1 MTEFVRHNISAGTPG
16 ERSPRGFTPV
26 AAIRN
31 KIDQVRF
38 CRARIPEI
46 SVRRQDEIVTSALV
60 YPTLRPFH
68 PWCFSTEAHELE
80 TYAEQRRP
88 ESSRSTRVTR
98 DRRTSGISPLSKE
111 AALPENQCSE
121 ARAEKDCLPRGVA
134 KLLGEAIV
142 EATARVHAT
151 RLRYSP
157 RPMRSREIKDG
168 GEDGGEN
175 GKQSGRADG
184 SEDPRAAEH
193 GTAVSG
199 REMKGV
205 EDFSA
210 TLVNQKANRRAKETC
225 AHSGKG
231 DTGEASRSRCTS
243 GLGGDESP
251 HKPVLLLLGGPS
263 GTGKS
268 TLAPLVT
275 RLLMENVRSRNASL
289 LSEERCSEQCPSN
302 DVGLEDGCVVVSSD
316 HTRKVARVLSQSRNP
331 LLFHSTFELQSVV
344 QEQLESLKGR
354 SKCAREGGGRRGAA
368 QRLDDCETEPETAD
382 CPDTAGK
389 WNEDPEDR
397 AGKVEKTRR
406 EIEENLQP
414 FSAWFPEKCPS
425 CQESY
430 PCSAVLGLLQ
440 QSILLQHQVLGP
452 TIHGLMGERTEGREG
467 SASIDEGNR
476 SKHGGDDSG
485 TNADACASPL
495 KLIVVE
501 GVHLTPG
508 FVRSLQN
515 RYGRQCLSFSMYVHS
530 KDEHSARLQHRR
542 DDSHQ
547 PLGRMMGNE
556 MLNLTPTSQVFSRE
570 DSRASG
576 DVVAETKRGNRLP
589 VGKELGQANPEKAE
603 ARSSD
608 CSEEGKT
615 DRMVEMRQHIVAP
628 GFHGDGSADS
638 GEGSAE
644 KENKYVRNLCNIR
657 CLQIYLCLAA
667 HSAAAGAPPEA
678 CKQKAIEA
686 VCKRF
691 ASEADDVGSLDTG
704 HTGAA
709 EESDDFVDLARPG
722 SSGQGGTYI
731 VLNRDLYGSLEFM
744 RSAFVSLGIR
754 V

>member
-1 MTEFVRHNISAGTPG
+1 MTEFVRHNCSAGTPEEG
-16 ERSPRGFTPV
+16 SPRGFTPV
-26 AAIRN
+26 AAIR
-31 KIDQVRF
+31 KEIDQVRF

-46 SVRRQDEIVTSALV
+46 SVRHQGEIVTSALV
-60 YPTLRPFH
+60 YPTLRPFN
-68 PWCFSTEAHELE
+68 PWCFSTEGHELE
-80 TYAEQRRP
+80 TYVEQRRP

-98 DRRTSGISPLSKE
+98 DHRTSGISPLSNE
-111 AALPENQCSE
+111 GVLLENQCSE

-134 KLLGEAIV
+134 KLLSEAIV

-157 RPMRSREIKDG
+157 RPMRSGEIKDG
-168 GEDGGEN
+168 REDGREDGKNSGGEDG
-175 GKQSGRADG
+175 
-184 SEDPRAAEH
+184 SEESRAAEH
-193 GTAVSG
+193 ATAVSG
-199 REMKGV
+199 SEMKGV
-205 EDFSA
+205 EDLSA
-210 TLVNQKANRRAKETC
+210 ALVNQKTNRRAKDTC
-225 AHSGKG
+225 AHNGKG
-231 DTGEASRSRCTS
+231 DTGEALRSGWTS
-243 GLGGDESP
+243 GLGGDGSP

-275 RLLMENVRSRNASL
+275 RLLMENFRPRNASI
-289 LSEERCSEQCPSN
+289 LSEDRCSETCPSN
-302 DVGLEDGCVVVSSD
+302 DIGLEDGCVVVSSD
-316 HTRKVARVLSQSRNP
+316 HTRKVVRVLCHSRNP

-354 SKCAREGGGRRGAA
+354 QNCAREGGGRRGAA
-368 QRLDDCETEPETAD
+368 QRFDDCETERETAD
-382 CPDTAGK
+382 CPDTAG
-389 WNEDPEDR
+389 NRNADTEDR
-397 AGKVEKTRR
+397 DGKVEKTRR
-406 EIEENLQP
+406 EVEENLQP
-414 FSAWFPEKCPS
+414 FSAWFPERCPS

-430 PCSAVLGLLQ
+430 PCSAVLGLVQ

-452 TIHGLMGERTEGREG
+452 TIDGLMGEMTGGREG
-467 SASIDEGNR
+467 SSSIDEGNH
-476 SKHGGDDSG
+476 SKHGGDDSR
-485 TNADACASPL
+485 THVDAHASPL

-508 FVRSLQN
+508 FVRRLQN
-515 RYGRQCLSFSMYVHS
+515 RYGRRCLSFSMYVHS
-530 KDEHSARLQHRR
+530 KDEHSARLQHRT
-542 DDSHQ
+542 DDSCQ
-547 PLGRMMGNE
+547 PLGRLTGNE
-556 MLNLTPTSQVFSRE
+556 VLNLTPISQAFSSE

-589 VGKELGQANPEKAE
+589 VGKELGQAKPEEAE

-608 CSEEGKT
+608 CSKEGKT
-615 DRMVEMRQHIVAP
+615 GRKVEMRQQIVAP
-628 GFHGDGSADS
+628 GFHGDGSAEW

-678 CKQKAIEA
+678 GKQKAIEA

-691 ASEADDVGSLDTG
+691 ASEADGVGSVDKG